1 MRNVQHKKEAYWF
14 YRVLSI
20 FYDKYVN
27 PFFWT
32 EGMRNEALA
41 LGDFNSRELTVADV
55 GSGTGFTTQGIS
67 KYVDASNISCL
78 DQSPHQMAYA
88 KARPE
93 LQQSHFQVGDAE
105 DLPFETDHFDRYV
118 SAGSIEY
125 WPEPLRGIA
134 ESYRII
140 KPDGKALMIGPLR
153 PRNWFARLMADTW
166 MLFPEEEEY
175 IKWYEEAG
183 FVDIKKVNT
192 APKWVFKEK
201 YAVALVGTKPK
212 SGDSPAN
219 LPEKK
224 IEDVAAKMTFNRRI
238 SFVWHLLIGNLAG
251 FMFIPMAVVGYA
263 NYGLRKLFGRIPEKK
278 KAVLNDRLT
287 VHQRVSL
294 ATIVLMAVAAAWLAM
309 AA

>member
-32 EGMRNEALA
+32 VGMRNEALT
-41 LGDFNSRELTVADV
+41 LGDFNSRNLKVADV
-55 GSGTGFTTQGIS
+55 GSGTGFTTVGIS
-67 KYVDASNISCL
+67 EFVDAENISCL

-88 KARPE
+88 KARPQ
-93 LQQSHFQVGDAE
+93 LQKSHFQLGDAE
-105 DLPFETDHFDRYV
+105 DLPFETDSFDRYV

-140 KPDGKALMIGPLR
+140 KPGGKALMIGPLR
-153 PRNWFARLMADTW
+153 PKNWFARLMADTW

-175 IKWYEEAG
+175 VKWYEEAG
-183 FVDIKKVNT
+183 FTDIQKLNT

-201 YAVALVGTKPK
+201 YAVAIVGTKPTG
-212 SGDSPAN
+212 GDSPAQ

-224 IEDVAAKMTFNRRI
+224 SEDVSDKMTFGRRL
-238 SFVWHLLIGNLAG
+238 SFVWNLFIGNLAG
-251 FMFIPMAVVGYA
+251 FMFIPMAVVGYV
-263 NYGLRKLFGRIPEKK
+263 NYGFRKLFGAIPEEKQ
-278 KAVLNDRLT
+278 AVLNDKMTIHQKVALT
-287 VHQRVSL
+287 VIVL
-294 ATIVLMAVAAAWLAM
+294 ATGLGIWYF
-309 AA
+309 